1 MAGNNNSPHARGRAA
16 LLHQLSRLQETDR
29 QLTASGGLSTGA
41 RLLAGWQV
49 RRLEASYADLAADPR
64 YARAMKFFMEDLYGP
79 EDFAQRDADLDR
91 VFPVMSRMLPTPALD
106 ALTKAL
112 ELHVLTQ
119 ELDADI
125 LRILEDELG
134 MRDVLDP
141 AMWAEAYRRCDRRA
155 DRRRQIEL
163 IGNAGRLLDEVV
175 RRPLVYGLVVLA
187 RGPAHA
193 AGFGDLQSFV
203 ERGFVAFR
211 GMPDAQVLI
220 ATIEQRETH
229 IMEGLLQGEFP
240 ASWQET
246 PGSVSLATLRAGSE

>member
-1 MAGNNNSPHARGRAA
+1 MAGINISPRARGRAA
-16 LLHQLSRLQETDR
+16 LLHQLSRLQEIDR
-29 QLTASGGLSTGA
+29 ELAASGGLSAGA

-49 RRLEASYADLAADPR
+49 RRLEATYSDLAADSR

-91 VFPVMSRMLPTPALD
+91 VFPVMSRMLPAPALE
-106 ALTKAL
+106 ALTQAL

-119 ELDADI
+119 ELDALV
-125 LRILEDELG
+125 LRILEQELG

-155 DRRRQIEL
+155 ERRRQIEL
-163 IGNAGRLLDEVV
+163 ISNAGRLLDEVV
-175 RRPLVYGLVVLA
+175 RRPLVYGLVVIA

-193 AGFGDLQSFV
+193 AGFGELQSFV

-211 GMPDAQVLI
+211 GMPDARTFVDSI
-220 ATIEQRETH
+220 VQRETR
-229 IMEGLLQGEFP
+229 IMEGLLRGEFP
-240 ASWQET
+240 ESWREA
-246 PGSVSLATLRAGSE
+246 PGSLSLTDLPAGLN